1 MKLTKIIVPD
11 GSEIYIQYDEDE
23 IDRGLEAV
31 SDDDITDDERTKRFK
46 KGLESNIRNYS
57 SMVMESVKNSVDKE
71 NSSSLKS
78 IELEFGLQI
87 GGEAGIPFI
96 TKGTVQSNLN
106 VKVAWEFKWVD
117 STHKGIPC
125 VKILASK
132 PESSIKTS

>member
-1 MKLTKIIVPD
+1 MELTKIIAPD
-11 GSEIYIQYDEDE
+11 GSDIYIQYDADE

-57 SMVMESVKNSVDKE
+57 SMVMESVKSGVDKE
-71 NSSSLKS
+71 NDSNLKS

-96 TKGTVQSNLN
+96 TKGTVQSNIK
-106 VKVAWEFKWVD
+106 VKVAWAFK
-117 STHKGIPC
+117 
-125 VKILASK
+125 
-132 PESSIKTS
+132 